1 MIGARLH
8 NRGLNSNKSGAGSI
22 HIQKNE
28 YKKYKCK
35 NTKIQ
40 IQISPELDRNRN
52 ITDWRRLDL
61 GLFLALA
68 HVLLPQSLMF
78 NLNLGF

>member
-8 NRGLNSNKSGAGSI
+8 NRGLNSKQLATDHKSGAGSI
-22 HIQKNE
+22 HIQNNA
-28 YKKYKCK
+28 YTKYKCK

-68 HVLLPQSLMF
+68 HVLLPIDV
-78 NLNLGF
+78 

>member
-8 NRGLNSNKSGAGSI
+8 NRGLNSKQLATDNKSGTGSI
-22 HIQKNE
+22 HIQKNA
-28 YKKYKCK
+28 YKKYKYK

-68 HVLLPQSLMF
+68 HVLLPIDV
-78 NLNLGF
+78 

>member
-8 NRGLNSNKSGAGSI
+8 NRGLNSKQLATDHKSGAGSI

-35 NTKIQ
+35 YKNTKIQ
-40 IQISPELDRNRN
+40 ILPELDRNRN

-68 HVLLPQSLMF
+68 HVLLPIDV
-78 NLNLGF
+78 